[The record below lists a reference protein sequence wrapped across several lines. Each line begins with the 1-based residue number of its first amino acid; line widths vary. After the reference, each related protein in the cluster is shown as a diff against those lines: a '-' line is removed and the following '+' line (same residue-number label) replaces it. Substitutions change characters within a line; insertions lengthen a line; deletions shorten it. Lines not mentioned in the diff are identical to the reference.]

1 MRHFGVVLAFVL
13 IILVAGCITPKE
25 TPAPTTP
32 APKPVV
38 YEGTIYVAGMGGH
51 FSEAKVKID
60 PAKADPIEIVSLDRI
75 KLHPNITIAKK
86 IYATHDPRIDT
97 KTNTLY
103 WSAFVN
109 DSGDVHVGKVDLS
122 TGKVTAD
129 VKIPRDASFQKPP
142 MYCSSGQSASEYMP
156 VFMGYPGY
164 IDVIDKATMTHKKRV
179 YLDSPE
185 IPKSFTWAHATNSP
199 DGKYMMLWLGESA
212 EGKAGAFPRENPNLH
227 IFKLDMAAL
236 LNGELKMLQ
245 KAVITG
251 DPKATAF
258 FRGYF
263 TNDGKYLLISG
274 RDRGFILD
282 AATLKEVDVEMLP
295 AGYENHDI
303 MPTYDGKYAI
313 FTVRVPVEIT
323 VGNETKKFTDG
334 QIQLYDMGKKE
345 LVSKPVSVCMKCHDK
360 EEVLPAS
367 AVLCGI
373 DAVWK

>member
-1 MRHFGVVLAFVL
+1 MLVLGIMAS
-13 IILVAGCITPKE
+13 GCITKPVE
-25 TPAPTTP
+25 TPAPP
-32 APKPVV
+32 PPKPAV
-38 YEGTIYVAGMGGH
+38 YEGTLYVAGMGGH

-86 IYATHDPRIDT
+86 IYATHDPIIDH

-103 WSAFVN
+103 WSAYVN

-122 TGKVTAD
+122 TGKVVAD
-129 VKIPRDASFQKPP
+129 VKIPRDVSFKKPP
-142 MYCSSGQSASEYMP
+142 MYCGSGQTASEYMP

-164 IDVIDKATMTHKKRV
+164 IDILDKATMAHKKRV
-179 YLDSPE
+179 YLDSPD
-185 IPKSFTWAHATNSP
+185 IPKSYTFAHGVNSP

-212 EGKAGAFPRENPNLH
+212 EDKAGAFPRENPNLH

-236 LNGELKMLQ
+236 LNGELKIVQ
-245 KAVITG
+245 KAVVTG
-251 DPKATAF
+251 DPKNTVF
-258 FRGYF
+258 FRGHF
-263 TNDGKYLLISG
+263 TNDGRYLLVSG
-274 RDRGFILD
+274 RDRGYILD
-282 AATLKEVDVEMLP
+282 AATLKEVDVEMLTS
-295 AGYENHDI
+295 AALGTHTDINHDI

-313 FTVRVPVEIT
+313 FTLRIPMEYK

-345 LVSKPVSVCMKCHDK
+345 MVGKPVSVCFKCHDK
-360 EEVLPAS
+360 EEVAPAS

-373 DAVWK
+373 GAVWK